1 MFRGVNQ
8 HVMDAKNRVI
18 LPQKFRDELG
28 KSFIITKGLDQC
40 LYVYTMEQWEVYEA
54 KAQGFSI
61 ADDEAREF
69 LRFFLG
75 SATEC
80 EPDGQGRIIIPP
92 ELKEYAGLIKEV
104 VSVGM
109 PGRIEI
115 WSAENWRA
123 VNDPTAKVAPHVK
136 QKIASLGF

>member
-8 HVMDAKNRVI
+8 HVMDAKSRII
-18 LPQKFRDELG
+18 LPQKFRDDLG
-28 KSFIITKGLDQC
+28 EKFIITKGLDQC
-40 LYVYTMEQWEVYEA
+40 LYVYTMEQWEIYET
-54 KAQGFSI
+54 KAQKFSI

-69 LRFFLG
+69 QRFFLG

-80 EPDGQGRIIIPP
+80 EPDGQGRVIIPP
-92 ELKEYAGLIKEV
+92 ELKEHAGLQKEV
-104 VSVGM
+104 VSAGIVD
-109 PGRIEI
+109 RIEI

-123 VNDPTAKVAPHVK
+123 TNDPTAKVAPHVK